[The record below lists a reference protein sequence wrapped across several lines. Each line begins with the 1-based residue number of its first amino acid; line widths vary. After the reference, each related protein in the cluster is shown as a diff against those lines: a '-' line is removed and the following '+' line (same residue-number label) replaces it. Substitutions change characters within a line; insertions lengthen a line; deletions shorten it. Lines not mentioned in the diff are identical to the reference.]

1 MCATGRPSLR
11 GGFPLDVAG
20 PPPRARPV
28 LSLSASHS
36 ERRVRPDGYE
46 YWRKAAGFM
55 LYELLPRRTSFTLM
69 PAATPT
75 SILPTRAMPPFPLI
89 PRLNSIS

>member
-1 MCATGRPSLR
+1 MCATGHPSLC

-20 PPPRARPV
+20 PPPREWPV
-28 LSLSASHS
+28 FSLSATHS
-36 ERRVRPDGYE
+36 ERRVRP
-46 YWRKAAGFM
+46 

-69 PAATPT
+69 PATTPT
-75 SILPTRAMPPFPLI
+75 SILPIRAMPPFPLI